1 MTAGAPK
8 LYDIPAGTPFLA
20 ALANGIRKQLG
31 ADPLALSRA
40 TVLLPNR
47 RAVRALG
54 EAFLA
59 AGDGA
64 ALLLPRIAAI
74 GDVDEDELSLAAET
88 ASLAAELPPAIDAL
102 ARHLLLARLVA
113 ARGDLVPSPA
123 AAFKLAEALA
133 ALLDEMQIEEVGF
146 ERFADL
152 VPADYAAHW
161 GETLAF
167 LEILREAWP
176 KILASRGEMD
186 GQARRA
192 KLIRALA
199 AHWARTPP
207 AGPIWAAGSTG
218 SVPATAHLLATVA
231 RLDRGAVVLPGLDR
245 AADARTWEA
254 IGEDPSHPQ
263 YGLNLLLRRMEA
275 TRADVR
281 DWPGTSPGP
290 RASLVA
296 AVLLPAPATESW
308 RDMQAFP
315 PAAFAGLK
323 RLEAPDAGSEAGAI
337 ALLLR
342 ETLETPGRTAALVT
356 ADRNLARR
364 VAAELERWNVAVD
377 DTAGMP
383 LARTAPATLLR
394 LAAHAANE
402 DFAPVPLLALLKHPL
417 VRLGQTRAAHLA
429 RTRGFEREFLR
440 GPRPAPGLAALQ
452 ALDAGNPLPASLAAA
467 FAAAARAG
475 ETLAELLPAFLAA
488 AEALAQDETG
498 QTRLWDGDAGEAVA
512 VFAARLADS
521 SAAFGPLARR
531 HFADFLDTVL
541 ATEAYR
547 PPYGGHP
554 RLAIRGTLEARL
566 VAADRVVLGGLNEGV
581 WPGEARE
588 DPWLSRPM
596 RKAAGLPPPER
607 QIGLAAHD
615 FAQALAGA
623 DVVLS
628 RARKTEGTPTLPAR
642 WLLRFEAL
650 VGKDDPQWQ
659 GMLWQ
664 PPLGWARRLAGAD
677 EKGSTL
683 AKPRPTPPVAVRP
696 TKLAVTGIETLVRD
710 PYAIYARHVLRLRP
724 LDPIDADV
732 DARDRGNMVHAALEA
747 FARRFPGDLPPLPKA
762 ELVEIGRQIF
772 AKHMDRP
779 AVAAFWWPRFV
790 RIAEWFAAFQTE
802 RQAAGF
808 RIAGV
813 ECAGELDLG
822 GFTLS
827 ARADRIDADPD
838 GRLVVID
845 YKTGT
850 TRTARQALSGMAPQ
864 LPLTAAVAKAGA
876 FAGIPAAAIA
886 ALVYAKLGDA
896 KQGGD
901 WQTLAPGKEID
912 DADAFADEAL
922 SRLRKLLQ
930 RYGDP
935 SQPYLSRPRPQFVK
949 HAGDYDHLARWL
961 EWSRDGDDE

>member
-1 MTAGAPK
+1 MTAAAAK
-8 LYDIPAGTPFLA
+8 LFDIPAGTPFLA
-20 ALANGIRKQLG
+20 ALASGIRTALG

-54 EAFLA
+54 DAFLA
-59 AGDGA
+59 VGDGA

-133 ALLDEMQIEEVGF
+133 TLLDEMQIEEVGF

-167 LEILREAWP
+167 LDILREAWP
-176 KILASRGEMD
+176 RILASRGEMD

-218 SVPATAHLLATVA
+218 SVPATAHLLATIA
-231 RLDRGAVVLPGLDR
+231 RLEHGAVVLPGLDR
-245 AADARTWEA
+245 TADAATWEA

-263 YGLNLLLRRMEA
+263 HGLNLLLRRMEA
-275 TRADVR
+275 TRADVQA
-281 DWPGTSPGP
+281 WPGTAPGP
-290 RASLVA
+290 RAGLVS

-308 RDMQAFP
+308 RDMQAFAP
-315 PAAFAGLK
+315 KAFEGLK
-323 RLEAPDAGSEAGAI
+323 RLEAPDADSEAGAI

-364 VAAELERWNVAVD
+364 VAAELKRWNIAVD
-377 DTAGMP
+377 DTAGLP

-402 DFAPVPLLALLKHPL
+402 DFAPVALLALLKHPL
-417 VRLGQTRAAHLA
+417 VQLGQTRSAHLA
-429 RTRGFEREFLR
+429 RTRSFERDHLR
-440 GPRPAPGLAALQ
+440 GPRPAPGLAGLQ
-452 ALDAGNPLPASLAAA
+452 ALDADNPLLAALAAA
-467 FAAAARAG
+467 FARANEAD
-475 ETLAELLPAFLAA
+475 ETLAGLLPAFLAA

-512 VFAARLADS
+512 AFAARLAD
-521 SAAFGPLARR
+521 AADAFGPLKRR

-541 ATEAYR
+541 ATDAYR

-615 FAQALAGA
+615 FAQALSGA

-628 RARKTEGTPTLPAR
+628 RARKADGTPTLPAR

-650 VGKDDPQWQ
+650 VGKDNPQWQ
-659 GMLWQ
+659 GLLWH
-664 PPLGWARRLAGAD
+664 PPLGWARLLAGGH
-677 EKGSTL
+677 EKGRAL
-683 AKPRPTPPVAVRP
+683 AKPRPTPPVAARP
-696 TKLAVTGIETLVRD
+696 AKLAVTGVERLVRD
-710 PYAIYARHVLRLRP
+710 PYAIYARYVLGLRP

-732 DARDRGNMVHAALEA
+732 DARDRGNLIHAALET
-747 FARRFPGDLPPLPKA
+747 FARRFPGDLPPRPEA
-762 ELVEIGRQIF
+762 ELLEIGRRIF
-772 AKHMDRP
+772 AAYMDRP

-790 RIAEWFAAFQTE
+790 RIAEWFAALQTE
-802 RQAAGF
+802 RQADGL

-813 ECAGELDLG
+813 ECAGELDLD
-822 GFTLS
+822 GFTLT
-827 ARADRIDADPD
+827 ARADRIDIGPD
-838 GRLVVID
+838 GRLEVID
-845 YKTGT
+845 YKTGAT
-850 TRTARQALSGMAPQ
+850 PTARQALSGMAPQ
-864 LPLTAAVAKAGA
+864 LPLTASVAKAGA
-876 FAGIPAAAIA
+876 FQTIPAAAIA
-886 ALVYAKLGDA
+886 ALVYAKLGGA
-896 KQGGD
+896 KQAGD
-901 WQTLAPGKEID
+901 WKILAPGKEIA

-922 SRLRKLLQ
+922 AGLRRLLQ

-935 SQPYLSRPRPQFVK
+935 SQPYLSRPRPQFVA

-961 EWSRDGDDE
+961 EWSRDGDAE